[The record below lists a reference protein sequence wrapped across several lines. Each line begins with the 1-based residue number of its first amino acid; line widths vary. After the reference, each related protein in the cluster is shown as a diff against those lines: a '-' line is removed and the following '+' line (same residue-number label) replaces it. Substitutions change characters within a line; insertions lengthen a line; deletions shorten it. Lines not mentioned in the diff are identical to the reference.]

1 LYLRGWQRKGCEGLI
16 GGVESLSLRS
26 ETHRVRIKARVSAL
40 VHGGG
45 CEEVG
50 RLLGFGMLGVEEG
63 GEGLRLR
70 EQMTDRIGHLDGSS
84 YSRQS
89 RFHLIIGPELVAA

>member
-1 LYLRGWQRKGCEGLI
+1 LSVLPPLI
-16 GGVESLSLRS
+16 NLGHPHKPELAAAG
-26 ETHRVRIKARVSAL
+26 VSAL